1 MHSSLSTIRD
11 RNGISDARIQM
22 EGLQPNHIIL
32 SKRLPNM
39 QERIK
44 EFDALAEDLVKALD
58 DFKVPAREKAELMGL
73 FGPMKRDILEV
84 L

>member
-1 MHSSLSTIRD
+1 
-11 RNGISDARIQM
+11 M